1 MSKGEAYQAGDRSP
15 GNLLLIPER
24 LAMGL
29 QDDGLVLRQ
38 KIVWDKGWVRPESAK
53 DRVTQ
58 TYDTVLM
65 FAKKKGYY
73 YDQDPLREPLV
84 RPYTTPGRQKPGL
97 MRRDADR
104 DLRVISNPMGRNSG
118 SVWRINNGNYKG
130 KHPATFP
137 PELVRRMIVSSC
149 DDNSVV
155 LDPLGGAGTTA
166 MVALQLGHRAIS
178 IDMNPDYTWEARER
192 LADALAS
199 FPTDYNDQAD
209 TPSSQAIQL
218 SDAALAA
225 D

>member
-1 MSKGEAYQAGDRSP
+1 M
-15 GNLLLIPER
+15 
-24 LAMGL
+24 
-29 QDDGLVLRQ
+29 
-38 KIVWDKGWVRPESAK
+38 RPESAK

-118 SVWRINNGNYKG
+118 SVWRINSGNYKG
-130 KHPATFP
+130 KHTATFP

-155 LDPLGGAGTTA
+155 LDIFGGAGTTA

-178 IDMNPDYTWEARER
+178 IDMNPDYTREARER
-192 LADALAS
+192 LADASAY
-199 FPTDYNDQAD
+199 FQMNDDDQTDDGSAD
-209 TPSSQAIQL
+209 TLSSQTVQM